1 MPYSSF
7 MYSRCKDGVCG
18 AAPADHELYSDTT
31 IHRAKVRTQG
41 RVCLEAQPKGDL
53 VIVVMRRMPW
63 KCLRVNSAVNKRHR
77 QRWARRWETKL
88 VSHFWCSVGSL
99 KQANCLKGVCFL
111 YCIGLVMMSP
121 SILLQRQ
128 WVKPARILARAVRRN
143 KT

>member
-7 MYSRCKDGVCG
+7 MYSQCKDGVCG

-53 VIVVMRRMPW
+53 VIVVMGRMPW

-77 QRWARRWETKL
+77 QR
-88 VSHFWCSVGSL
+88 
-99 KQANCLKGVCFL
+99 
-111 YCIGLVMMSP
+111 
-121 SILLQRQ
+121 
-128 WVKPARILARAVRRN
+128 
-143 KT
+143 